1 MIRAGVDWGSSSFR
15 AYCFNEQGD
24 VIDCVANHSGI
35 REINAE
41 SVSVFENI
49 LFDNVGKWLST
60 GDSILLSGMITSK
73 AGWIE
78 TQYMACPQDVTE
90 LAFHASRIDVNGCRL
105 LFLPGIKQTEP
116 VADVM
121 RGEELQLLGA
131 CNNGGSSTVVLPGTH
146 SKWAKMN
153 GNTLTA
159 FRTIMTGEL
168 FELVR
173 HQSLVGA
180 IATSDTHDAD
190 AFIKGVQQG
199 YSSDTVV
206 SDLFTL
212 RSSVLL
218 EQVSA
223 SSVHSRLSG
232 LLIGREIREGQ
243 QLLGDDS
250 DAVILVGADRLCDL
264 YKAAFK
270 TLGTDVTQFD
280 GNAAVSGFRLVANS
294 LLRDDKFNV

>member
-15 AYCFNEQGD
+15 AYCFNEHGD
-24 VIDCVANHSGI
+24 VIDSIASASGI
-35 REINAE
+35 REINAG
-41 SVSVFENI
+41 SVSQFEAI
-49 LFDNVGKWLST
+49 LFDHIGQWLST

-78 TQYMACPQDVTE
+78 TQYLACPQDVTE
-90 LAFHASRIDVNGCRL
+90 LASHAKSVDTNGYRL

-131 CNNGGSSTVVLPGTH
+131 CNSSGNSTVVLPGTH

-153 GNTLTA
+153 GTTLTA

-168 FELVR
+168 FALIR

-180 IATSDTHDAD
+180 IATSDTHNED
-190 AFIKGVQQG
+190 AFISGVQQG
-199 YSSDTVV
+199 YSSETLV
-206 SDLFTL
+206 SELFGI

-218 EQVSA
+218 KQLTA

-243 QLLGDDS
+243 QLLDNDS
-250 DAVILVGADRLCDL
+250 DGVILVGADRLCEL
-264 YKAAFK
+264 YKIAFNV
-270 TLGTDVTQFD
+270 LGNTVTQFE
-280 GNAAVSGFRLVANS
+280 GEAAVSGFQLVTNS
-294 LLRDDKFNV
+294 LLKEGEFNA

>member
-15 AYCFNEQGD
+15 AYRFDEQGS
-24 VIDCVANHSGI
+24 VIDSISNASGL
-35 REINAE
+35 REIHGE
-41 SVSVFENI
+41 SISRFEAV
-49 LFDNVGKWLST
+49 LFDNIGHWLSE

-73 AGWIE
+73 AGWVE
-78 TQYMACPQDVTE
+78 TQYLTCPQDVTE
-90 LAFHASRIDVNGCRL
+90 LASHARSMDTNGCHL

-131 CNNGGSSTVVLPGTH
+131 SNSTGRSTVVLPGTH

-153 GNTLTA
+153 GTTLSA

-168 FELVR
+168 FALIR

-180 IATSDTHDAD
+180 IATSDTYNEDK
-190 AFIKGVQQG
+190 FIKGVQQG
-199 YSSDTVV
+199 YSSDTVL
-206 SDLFTL
+206 SELFTL

-218 EQVSA
+218 EQLTA
-223 SSVHSRLSG
+223 SSVHSKLSG

-243 QLLGDDS
+243 QLMGDDS
-250 DAVILVGADRLCDL
+250 DSVILVGADKLCDL
-264 YKAAFK
+264 YKVAFK
-270 TLGTDVTQFD
+270 TLGTKVTQFE
-280 GNAAVSGFRLVANS
+280 GEAAVSGFQLVANS
-294 LLRDDKFNV
+294 LLKED